1 MSKQEHLIS
10 NLKALV
16 QGYDKVVEILDAQID
31 AVVKNDL
38 KRIEN
43 LAEEQIG
50 NNIALESLELHL
62 KESLQDIHNK
72 DDGAELSL
80 GIIIKEHF
88 KGNTEIK
95 DLRTSL
101 LTRIADSQRLQ
112 HQLNSLLSFARE
124 HIEKTLQRIYALNKE
139 TTTRYDQFGKKNTQ
153 DRSIFSRY
161 A

>member
-1 MSKQEHLIS
+1 MSKKEHLIN

-16 QGYDKVVEILDAQID
+16 QGYDKVVEILDLQID

-43 LAEEQIG
+43 LAEEQIS
-50 NNIALESLELHL
+50 NNIALENLEHHL
-62 KESLQDIHNK
+62 RNTLAQIHDKE
-72 DDGAELSL
+72 DGSELSL
-80 GIIIKEHF
+80 SIIIKEHF
-88 KGNTEIK
+88 KGNAEIK

-124 HIEKTLQRIYALNKE
+124 HIEHTLQRIYALNKE